1 MCGRFALYTE
11 PTKVA
16 RLLQAQ
22 LVGVADDW
30 QPSWNV
36 PPTDPILGARDE
48 VDRQGNLSRTLR
60 PYRWGLVPP
69 WAKDPAS
76 VKGTFNARAESVAS
90 KPMYRSA
97 FERKRILVPADAF
110 YEWKK
115 SAKAKEPFAF
125 RRTDGQPMVFAGLCD
140 HWKAPD
146 GHWLASATIITT
158 SDNLDMHE
166 IHDRMPVILE
176 TDMWDRWLDPA
187 LDDRNRLEAMLRP
200 PPAGTLEHYP
210 VSRDVGNVRN
220 NSAHLLDQ
228 AVGQPVPQ
236 LDLG

>member
-1 MCGRFALYTE
+1 MISSYSGSVCGRFALYTE
-11 PTKVA
+11 PAKVA

-22 LVGVADDW
+22 LVGVDEW

-36 PPTDPILGARDE
+36 PPTDPILAARDRIDSE
-48 VDRQGNLSRTLR
+48 GNLTRTLQ
-60 PYRWGLVPP
+60 PYRWGLVPY
-69 WAKDPAS
+69 WAKDPSA
-76 VKGTFNARAESVAS
+76 VKGTFNARAESVAT
-90 KPMYRSA
+90 KPMFRSA

-115 SAKAKEPFAF
+115 VVNAKQPYAF

-158 SDNLDMHE
+158 SDNPDMHE

-176 TDMWDRWLDPA
+176 SDVWDRWLDPA
-187 LDDRNRLEAMLRP
+187 LHDRSELEAMLRP

-210 VSRDVGNVRN
+210 VSKDVGNVN
-220 NSAHLLDQ
+220 NNDAHLLEVSS
-228 AVGQPVPQ
+228 A
-236 LDLG
+236 

>member
-1 MCGRFALYTE
+1 
-11 PTKVA
+11 
-16 RLLQAQ
+16 
-22 LVGVADDW
+22 
-30 QPSWNV
+30 
-36 PPTDPILGARDE
+36 
-48 VDRQGNLSRTLR
+48 
-60 PYRWGLVPP
+60 
-69 WAKDPAS
+69 
-76 VKGTFNARAESVAS
+76 
-90 KPMYRSA
+90 MYRSA
-97 FERKRILVPADAF
+97 FERKRVLVPADAF

-187 LDDRNRLEAMLRP
+187 LDDRNVLETMLRP
-200 PPAGTLEHYP
+200 PPAGALEHYP
-210 VSRDVGNVRN
+210 VSRDVGNVRH

-228 AVGQPVPQ
+228 AVGQPLPQ